1 VRYASR
7 CRLVKL
13 WASAHD
19 LNDASR
25 STFNSTSL
33 LYLTI
38 FYLQLQQLV
47 PPLHELVDP
56 LQLNDQTCRLLHPA
70 NKYVGG

>member
-1 VRYASR
+1 MLRLLTLLF
-7 CRLVKL
+7 RLVKC
-13 WASAHD
+13 WAAAHD

-38 FYLQLQQLV
+38 FYLQLRQLV
-47 PPLHELVDP
+47 PPIKDVVDTQ
-56 LQLNDQTCRLLHPA
+56 QLNDTTHHLLHPT
-70 NKYVGG
+70 NK